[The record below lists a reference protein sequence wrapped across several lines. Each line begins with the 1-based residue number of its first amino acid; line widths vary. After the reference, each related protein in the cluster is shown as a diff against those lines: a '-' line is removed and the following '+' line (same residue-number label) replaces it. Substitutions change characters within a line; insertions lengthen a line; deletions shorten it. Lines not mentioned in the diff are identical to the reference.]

1 MYFGVVTFRGLIL
14 LDRSDLLTV
23 VLLVVIGGVI
33 IGGWIWVNLPTAP
46 TSIPGEI
53 REYGGQK
60 LSSISDFRNEAIS
73 GIQDVN
79 ISTYTLT
86 VTGLVQNETVLT
98 YDEIVNNLMHYLKVV
113 TLHCVEG
120 WEVTV
125 LWEGVLAKDLLQ
137 MAHYDSSG
145 QVLIFY
151 SQDGFTTSLPVS
163 YVVNSNI
170 TMAYKVNGLTLP
182 KSEGYPFRL
191 VAEGKLGYKWAKWIT
206 RMEVSNDTSFR
217 GYWESRGYSNEADWP

>member
-14 LDRSDLLTV
+14 LDKSDLLTV

-98 YDEIVNNLMHYLKVV
+98 YDGIVNNLMHYLKVV